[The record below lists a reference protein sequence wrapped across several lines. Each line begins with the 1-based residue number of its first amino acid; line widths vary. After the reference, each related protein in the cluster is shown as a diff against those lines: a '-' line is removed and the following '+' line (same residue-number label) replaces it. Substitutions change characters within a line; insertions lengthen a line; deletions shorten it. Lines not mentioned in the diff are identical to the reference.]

1 MVINMDKKELKIIIE
16 KQMKLNDGFVSNNNY
31 KLVDIDE
38 NYCELEGIIT
48 ETSLNP
54 YGIAHGGYI
63 FGLDDTAAGIAARAK
78 GRNAVTVSSSISYIR
93 MAKGNK
99 IIAIAKCLKE
109 GKNISNYEVEIL
121 DEDNKIIAKVLIEYY
136 YI

>member
-1 MVINMDKKELKIIIE
+1 MDNKELRKKIE
-16 KQMKLNDGFVSNNNY
+16 NEMKLNDGFVSNNNF
-31 KLVDIDE
+31 KLIDVKE

-63 FGLDDTAAGIAARAK
+63 FGLADTAAGIAARTK

-93 MAKGNK
+93 MAKCNK
-99 IIAIAKCLKE
+99 ITAIVKCLKE
-109 GKNISNYEVEIL
+109 GKTISNFEVEVL
-121 DEDNKIIAKVLIEYY
+121 DEDKKLIAKVLIEYY